1 MVITF
6 SSMKGGCG
14 KSTSTILTSRCLAK
28 RGFKV
33 LVVDLDLNNSS
44 TIHFTSGIKDI
55 SSICEQKNIFE
66 ALNRRFTSNYN
77 VLNYVVHTRFEN
89 IDIIPSSLNLCD
101 IRTIDTKQLKNILP
115 VDHYD
120 FIIIDTAPTYDN
132 HTISAYNAADYIF
145 TPVQMDSF
153 NLTTTKFL
161 QVRLSM
167 DHGEKINPSDN
178 RWFLISS
185 QWQPTMEQFNMSTQM
200 QYANIFEHEYQN
212 ILQVKLPQ
220 TENIKK
226 VLFAGESVNLDSRVT
241 GNARLAQAY
250 NDLCDMLTG
259 EVKVVR
265 VF

>member
-1 MVITF
+1 
-6 SSMKGGCG
+6 MK
-14 KSTSTILTSRCLAK
+14 KKLNYFYYLNIELTYHYEE
-28 RGFKV
+28 
-33 LVVDLDLNNSS
+33 
-44 TIHFTSGIKDI
+44 IDI
-55 SSICEQKNIFE
+55 S
-66 ALNRRFTSNYN
+66 Y
-77 VLNYVVHTRFEN
+77 H
-89 IDIIPSSLNLCD
+89 IIPICKLN
-101 IRTIDTKQLKNILP
+101 TKY
-115 VDHYD
+115 H
-120 FIIIDTAPTYDN
+120 
-132 HTISAYNAADYIF
+132 
-145 TPVQMDSF
+145 SF

-167 DHGEKINPSDN
+167 DHGEKIDPSDN

-226 VLFAGESVNLDSRVT
+226 VLFAGEPVNLDSRVT

-259 EVKVVR
+259 EAKVVR